1 MGERVINIDKCV
13 LHFQI
18 EPFFVTLAL
27 YDAGK
32 GVKISEDFHVD
43 LNSPYIR
50 QMVPPPDGTTDD
62 GPHPLSQKATR
73 ATEVSYGG
81 CTCIP
86 MYMYTHMNGRVCG
99 ALVQFGCYQ
108 HKHT

>member
-1 MGERVINIDKCV
+1 MDTCIVDFMLQLLTYPIISSVVK
-13 LHFQI
+13 I

-73 ATEVSYGG
+73 ATEVS
-81 CTCIP
+81 
-86 MYMYTHMNGRVCG
+86 
-99 ALVQFGCYQ
+99 
-108 HKHT
+108 HKHNILSCGG